1 MLPDVICYDSALSAC
16 EKSGLWQHALREVVG
31 SRQEDLMPDVI
42 SHNLAISAYEKGG
55 EGPAHRSIVCSDAT
69 Q

>member
-1 MLPDVICYDSALSAC
+1 MLPDVICYDSAISAC
-16 EKSGLWQHALREVVG
+16 EKNGQWQHALREVVG
-31 SRQEDLMPDVI
+31 SRQEYLMPDVI
-42 SHNLAISAYEKGG
+42 RHNPAISACEKGG